1 MLTSA
6 NSSEIDPLV
15 KACLTLNEDILV
27 RSIDG
32 KVALKIFVVYVTK
45 MKKLVRYIRFG
56 GVTPCVRAYI
66 RLRKFLIFSSKEFFF
81 FRDVSLRFNVYK
93 RFNAQKHVVCC

>member
-6 NSSEIDPLV
+6 NSSEIDPIV
-15 KACLTLNEDILV
+15 KACLTLNEDISV

-56 GVTPCVRAYI
+56 
-66 RLRKFLIFSSKEFFF
+66 FLNIIATSIVFFSC
-81 FRDVSLRFNVYK
+81 D
-93 RFNAQKHVVCC
+93 Q